1 MLAPCTAYTVIRHK
15 LNGRCGFVRPRAHHE
30 KQGWSSLVPALLF
43 SWHPL
48 QLLRKGKAR
57 CSLGFSLS
65 LSHTHIYAHAH
76 VRTHANTHQRTLEI
90 NDPTSKPDTYMF
102 SFHAL
107 FLLHHVWYPP
117 SPATPPSPKTPKPS
131 STTPTLTPSCLSC
144 SQLSLLGYLMQPF
157 ETSNSQTSAHHDRI
171 IYRIQPGPQTC
182 ASVQCASPPRLLSI
196 P

>member
-15 LNGRCGFVRPRAHHE
+15 LNGRYGFVRPRAHHE

-65 LSHTHIYAHAH
+65 HTHTHLRTCT
-76 VRTHANTHQRTLEI
+76 RTHARKYAPTHTRNKRSNIQ
-90 NDPTSKPDTYMF
+90 PDTYMF

-117 SPATPPSPKTPKPS
+117 SPAPPPSPQTPTPS
-131 STTPTLTPSCLSC
+131 STTPTLPPSCWSG
-144 SQLSLLGYLMQPF
+144 SQSSYSDYGLLRP
-157 ETSNSQTSAHHDRI
+157 
-171 IYRIQPGPQTC
+171 
-182 ASVQCASPPRLLSI
+182 
-196 P
+196 